1 MIVNEEVQCSQ
12 NGKGAPSYRKNLED
26 KQMMSW
32 KHIFEKW
39 DSFEDLEPNLIQ
51 ELKELKSDPVALEDA
66 FYKEL
71 TFGTGGMRGVIG
83 AGINRMNV
91 YTIRKAVNGL
101 ANYLLDHTV
110 NVKDRGVVIAYDSRH
125 MSKEFA
131 LETAK
136 VLGSFGITSYVFS
149 SLRPTPLLSFAV
161 RYLGTVSG
169 VMITASHNPPE
180 YNGFKVYNEDGGQIT
195 PNQASEIVTCINKV
209 EDELSVPYLE
219 KKELEEKELLNWIKD
234 EIDNAYLDKLQGISK
249 MPADKIEIEKE
260 MPIVFTPLHGTG
272 AELVPKGLKQLNFT
286 HVHVV
291 KEQAVADPEFS
302 TVASP
307 NPEEHQAFTMAIEQG
322 KQIDAT
328 LLLATDPDADRLG
341 VAVKNSA
348 GSYQVLTGN
357 QLGALMLD
365 YILAHS
371 DEALLRSG
379 RMIKTVVT
387 SELGRA
393 VADYYGI
400 QTLNTLTGFKFIG
413 EKIRQFD
420 RTGETFVFGYEESY
434 GYLISSFARDKDAV
448 QASVMACE
456 MAYYWQQQGKTLLD
470 ALYDLFALHGYY
482 FEHMQSI
489 TLKGKEGSEKIGVIM
504 DDVRRKPAEQIGGLK
519 VVQMEDYLV
528 SKRTLRDGNVETIE
542 LPKENMVKYKLEQ
555 DCWICLR
562 PSGTEPK
569 IKCYFGVRGTS
580 EEDSKN
586 KLATLQESMN
596 QILQGTIEV

>member
-1 MIVNEEVQCSQ
+1 
-12 NGKGAPSYRKNLED
+12 
-26 KQMMSW
+26 MMSW
-32 KHIFEKW
+32 ERTFEKW
-39 DSFEDLEPNLIQ
+39 NSYQNLELNLKQ
-51 ELKELKSDPVALEDA
+51 ELTQLKADPVTLEDA

-71 TFGTGGMRGVIG
+71 TFGTGGMRGVMG
-83 AGINRMNV
+83 VGTNRMNV
-91 YTIRKAVNGL
+91 YTIRKAVSGL
-101 ANYLLDHTV
+101 ANYLLEHTV

-136 VLGSFGITSYVFS
+136 VLGAYGITAYVFS

-195 PNQASEIVTCINKV
+195 PNQASEIIAYINQV

-219 KKELEEKELLNWIKD
+219 QDELEEHELINWIKD

-249 MPADKIEIEKE
+249 WSADEMAKEKT
-260 MPIVFTPLHGTG
+260 MPIVFTPLHGT
-272 AELVPKGLKQLNFT
+272 ASQLVPKGLKQLHFT
-286 HVHVV
+286 NVHVV
-291 KEQAVADPEFS
+291 KEQAIADPEFS

-322 KQIDAT
+322 KQTNAT
-328 LLLATDPDADRLG
+328 ILLATDPDADRLG
-341 VAVKNSA
+341 VAVKNNA
-348 GSYQVLTGN
+348 GDYQVLTGN

-365 YILAHS
+365 YLLAHS
-371 DEALLRSG
+371 DKALLRSG

-387 SELGRA
+387 SELGKA

-400 QTLNTLTGFKFIG
+400 KTLNTLTGFKFIG
-413 EKIRQFD
+413 EKIREFD
-420 RTGETFVFGYEESY
+420 STGESFVFGYEESY

-448 QASVMACE
+448 QASMIACE

-470 ALYDLFALHGYY
+470 ALYELFARHGYY
-482 FEHMQSI
+482 FENTQSI
-489 TLKGKEGSEKIGVIM
+489 TLKGKQGSEKIRMIM
-504 DDVRRKPAEQIGGLK
+504 DYVRNEPLQNFGGLE
-519 VVQMEDYLV
+519 VELIEDYLAGTR
-528 SKRTLRDGNVETIE
+528 KLKDGQVENID
-542 LPKENMVKYKLEQ
+542 LPKENMVKYILEQ

-569 IKCYFGVRGTS
+569 LKCYFGVRGTS
-580 EEDSKN
+580 KADSKH
-586 KLATLQESMN
+586 KLATLRASMDKM
-596 QILQGTIEV
+596 LQATIEV